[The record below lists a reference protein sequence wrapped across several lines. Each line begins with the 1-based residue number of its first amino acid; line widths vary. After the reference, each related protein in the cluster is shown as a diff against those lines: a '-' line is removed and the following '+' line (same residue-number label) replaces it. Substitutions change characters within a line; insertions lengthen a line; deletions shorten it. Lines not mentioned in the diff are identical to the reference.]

1 MKVKPLS
8 LVTLLLLPVHFAL
21 AQRGISENLF
31 TLYGRMHGTHKDSV
45 LLFYENNQGQP
56 VFQSRPIYDDRFI
69 FTDSLN
75 RPILATIAFKDQGE
89 NLTDSAIQVHSYEMY
104 IEPGRLYLTGDIAK
118 MDSLKLSGSKSE
130 DEYVELSKSIAPIKK
145 EMQPLTE
152 RYNREKD
159 PEHAAQI
166 GTQFEPYDNR
176 IKTITYQ
183 FFLKHLTSYV
193 SLHEMV
199 YYVTQIGL
207 DSAKLV
213 FAYFTPFQKQT
224 RDGQLIAAEIQKID
238 NVQPGSLAPDFTAA
252 DVNGRAVAL
261 NDYKGKYVLLDFWAS
276 WCSPCR
282 EANPHLT
289 DIYNKY
295 NAKGLV
301 VIGIADNNLSP
312 DAWKKAII
320 KDKLDQWPNIL
331 SGTGTSDDINDRYG
345 IHFIPTC
352 VLIDP
357 AGKIVGRFGDNNNAH
372 ADTQLDKTLAVIFK
386 Q

>member
-1 MKVKPLS
+1 
-8 LVTLLLLPVHFAL
+8 
-21 AQRGISENLF
+21 
-31 TLYGRMHGTHKDSV
+31 
-45 LLFYENNQGQP
+45 
-56 VFQSRPIYDDRFI
+56 
-69 FTDSLN
+69 
-75 RPILATIAFKDQGE
+75 
-89 NLTDSAIQVHSYEMY
+89 
-104 IEPGRLYLTGDIAK
+104 
-118 MDSLKLSGSKSE
+118 
-130 DEYVELSKSIAPIKK
+130 
-145 EMQPLTE
+145 
-152 RYNREKD
+152 
-159 PEHAAQI
+159 
-166 GTQFEPYDNR
+166 
-176 IKTITYQ
+176 
-183 FFLKHLTSYV
+183 
-193 SLHEMV
+193 MV